1 MKIFSFFFG
10 FQFVG
15 QQSEHHG
22 ASSAGSNN
30 NNNNNPQQQV
40 DGVLPSPTHS
50 DLSNSNSNIV
60 PERTAPQTG
69 QILRDVPQTARQRMC
84 VIYGRRYKI

>member
-1 MKIFSFFFG
+1 MKMLNFVFV

-15 QQSEHHG
+15 QQSDHHG
-22 ASSAGSNN
+22 ASLAGSNN
-30 NNNNNPQQQV
+30 NNNNPHHQM

-50 DLSNSNSNIV
+50 ELSNSNNIV

-69 QILRDVPQTARQRMC
+69 QILRDIPQTARQRIC
-84 VIYGRRYKI
+84 IIYGRRYKI

>member
-1 MKIFSFFFG
+1 VKILSFFFG

-15 QQSEHHG
+15 QQSDHHG

-30 NNNNNPQQQV
+30 NNPHQQM

-50 DLSNSNSNIV
+50 DLSNSNNIV

-69 QILRDVPQTARQRMC
+69 QIMRDIPQTARQTIC
-84 VIYGRRYKI
+84 VIYRRRYKI